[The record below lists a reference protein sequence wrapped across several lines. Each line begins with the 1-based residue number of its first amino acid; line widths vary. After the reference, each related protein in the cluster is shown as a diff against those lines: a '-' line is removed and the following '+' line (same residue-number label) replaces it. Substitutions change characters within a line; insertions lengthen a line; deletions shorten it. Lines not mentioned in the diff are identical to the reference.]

1 MKLEPFTDIRRAPD
15 GLSLPELKWR
25 ELVFTGAMRQ
35 ERDEWQRD
43 PRRPCPPFDP
53 PDALPI
59 GARFRIAEVADGRV
73 RLVRV
78 AVVRDMT
85 GG

>member
-1 MKLEPFTDIRRAPD
+1 MKLEPFTDVRPAPD

-35 ERDEWQRD
+35 ESGAWQRD
-43 PRRPCPPFDP
+43 PARLCPPFDP

-59 GARFRIAEVADGRV
+59 GARFHIAERAEGRV

-78 AVVRDMT
+78 SVVAGAS